1 MKISIAKP
9 DLSNKEKDYMN
20 AAFDSTFISSVGE
33 YVTKFEKEF
42 AKYVGVK
49 HATTTS
55 NGTTALHLILEAIG
69 VEGKEVIVPSLT
81 FVASASSVL
90 HAKGIPVLVDV
101 GEDWNIGVDKVK
113 EAITDK
119 TAVIMAVHL
128 YGQPAAMNELK
139 KIAKE
144 NKLFLLEDCAE
155 APGAKYAGE
164 KVGSIGNAGAFSFYG
179 NKILTTGEGGMITT
193 NDSKLFEKI
202 IELKNHGMKKEKRY
216 WHDVVGYNYRMTNL
230 QAAIG
235 LAQLERIDDL
245 LTKRT
250 LVAKYYEKHLD
261 TNKIHLQKE
270 FGDRQKVAWLY
281 PILVK
286 DKLTRDKLIMDLEK
300 EGIETRPFFYPLPEM
315 DPYLQKGNFEKS
327 KSFAEK
333 GLLLPCHTKIS
344 EKELEFIC
352 KKVNKLA

>member
-144 NKLFLLEDCAE
+144 STNLD
-155 APGAKYAGE
+155 PGRFD
-164 KVGSIGNAGAFSFYG
+164 IFCRYG
-179 NKILTTGEGGMITT
+179 NRSR
-193 NDSKLFEKI
+193 NSSC
-202 IELKNHGMKKEKRY
+202 IE
-216 WHDVVGYNYRMTNL
+216 
-230 QAAIG
+230 
-235 LAQLERIDDL
+235 
-245 LTKRT
+245 
-250 LVAKYYEKHLD
+250 
-261 TNKIHLQKE
+261 
-270 FGDRQKVAWLY
+270 
-281 PILVK
+281 
-286 DKLTRDKLIMDLEK
+286 
-300 EGIETRPFFYPLPEM
+300 
-315 DPYLQKGNFEKS
+315 
-327 KSFAEK
+327 
-333 GLLLPCHTKIS
+333 
-344 EKELEFIC
+344 
-352 KKVNKLA
+352 